1 MNSSTTTCD
10 WQVVWLKAVA
20 KAWRDKSFEEKLK
33 KDPRQALKEDFNFE
47 FPQDVNFT
55 LTTAEEAGTDA
66 AARGGHFQ
74 ASNPNM
80 NLRMHLPPPPSD
92 NEQAVA
98 LANLAEETAR
108 HCCGQP
114 CC

>member
-1 MNSSTTTCD
+1 MNSTTKSSD

-33 KDPRQALKEDFNFE
+33 KDPRQALKDAFNFE

-55 LTTAEEAGTDA
+55 LTTAAEAGKDA
-66 AARGGHFQ
+66 SAPGGHFQ
-74 ASNPNM
+74 ASHSNM
-80 NLRMHLPPPPSD
+80 HVRMHLPPPPAD
-92 NEQAVA
+92 HEQAIA
-98 LANLAEETAR
+98 LANLAEENAKS
-108 HCCGQP
+108 CCGQP